1 MRMRGIAVG
10 PSQAGWCPADSL
22 PSTTFSRASSPQQS
36 NSSIEHDEIQ
46 RELLRLRQEVVRL
59 RKENKEL
66 RQSVARAH

>member
-22 PSTTFSRASSPQQS
+22 PSTTFSPASSPQQNS
-36 NSSIEHDEIQ
+36 SSIEHDELQ
-46 RELLRLRQEVVRL
+46 RELLRLREEVVRL

-66 RQSVARAH
+66 RQSTASAN